1 MNLVEWLQHLMTNF
15 GAAWVMWLMIGLSV
29 GSVTI
34 MLERGWFY
42 FSIRDDIPQL
52 AQTLRERLRADDLPA
67 ALSLMEKS
75 PSAEAAVVV
84 AGLREADRGAKSAE
98 KAMKGAAALQKMKL
112 EQRLA
117 FLGTLGN
124 NAPFIGL
131 FGTVIGV
138 VQAFEQLGK
147 QGMSSSQAAASAA
160 APAAVMSSI
169 AEALVATAVGLA
181 VAIPAVA
188 AYNFYQRHTRSVL
201 GNTEALSNVL
211 LAHLSGEEKPVAAGA
226 PKGKAARAEDD

>member
-29 GSVTI
+29 ASVTI

-42 FSIRDDIPQL
+42 YSIRDDIPGLQQ
-52 AQTLRERLRADDLPA
+52 ALRERLRDDNVDGA
-67 ALSLMEKS
+67 ISLLEKS

-84 AGLREADRGAKSAE
+84 AGLREADRGPAAAD
-98 KAMKGAAALQKMKL
+98 KAMRGAAALQKMKL
-112 EQRLA
+112 ERRLA

-147 QGMSSSQAAASAA
+147 QGMSNSAAAASAA
-160 APAAVMSSI
+160 APQAVMSSI

-201 GNTEALSNVL
+201 GNTDALTNVL
-211 LAHLSGEEKPVAAGA
+211 LAYLSGEQKPRQPAKA
-226 PKGKAARAEDD
+226 KAARGEDD

>member
-15 GAAWVMWLMIGLSV
+15 GASWVMWLMIGLSV
-29 GSVTI
+29 ASVTI

-42 FSIRDDIPQL
+42 YSIRDDIPLL
-52 AQTLRERLRADDLPA
+52 AQTLRDRLRDDDLPA
-67 ALSLMEKS
+67 ALTLLEKS

-84 AGLREADRGAKSAE
+84 AGLREADRGAKAADM
-98 KAMKGAAALQKMKL
+98 AMRGAAALQKMKL

-147 QGMSSSQAAASAA
+147 QGMAGAQAASAA

-201 GNTEALSNVL
+201 GNTDALSNVL
-211 LAHLSGEEKPVAAGA
+211 LAHLSGEENPFAAGKA
-226 PKGKAARAEDD
+226 KAKAAAGGGD

>member
-15 GAAWVMWLMIGLSV
+15 GATWVMWLMIALSV
-29 GSVTI
+29 ASVTI

-42 FSIRDDIPQL
+42 YSIRDDIPTL
-52 AQTLRERLRADDLPA
+52 AQSLRDRLRDDNVDGA
-67 ALSLMEKS
+67 ISLMEKS

-84 AGLREADRGAKSAE
+84 AGLREADRGAKAAD
-98 KAMKGAAALQKMKL
+98 KAMRGAAALQKMKL
-112 EQRLA
+112 ERRLA

-147 QGMSSSQAAASAA
+147 QGMGDAQAATAA
-160 APAAVMSSI
+160 APTAVMSAI

-201 GNTEALSNVL
+201 GNTDALSNVL
-211 LAHLSGEEKPVAAGA
+211 LAHLSGEEKTTTGGA
-226 PKGKAARAEDD
+226 KKSNDEDD

>member
-29 GSVTI
+29 ASVTV

-42 FSIRDDIPQL
+42 YSIRDDIPTL
-52 AQTLRERLRADDLPA
+52 AQTLRDRLRDDDLGA
-67 ALSLMEKS
+67 ALNLLEKS

-84 AGLREADRGAKSAE
+84 AGLREADRGVKAAD
-98 KAMKGAAALQKMKL
+98 KAMRGAAALQKMKL
-112 EQRLA
+112 ERRLA

-131 FGTVIGV
+131 FGTVIGIV
-138 VQAFEQLGK
+138 SAFEQLGK
-147 QGMSSSQAAASAA
+147 QGMNGAQAASVA
-160 APAAVMSSI
+160 APQAVMSSI

-188 AYNFYQRHTRSVL
+188 AYNFFQRHTRAVL
-201 GNTEALSNVL
+201 GNTDALSNVL
-211 LAHLSGEEKPVAAGA
+211 LAHLSAEPLAANGSKA
-226 PKGKAARAEDD
+226 KAARAHEDD

>member
-29 GSVTI
+29 ASVTI

-42 FSIRDDIPQL
+42 YSIRDDIPAL
-52 AQTLRERLRADDLPA
+52 AQSLRDRLRSDDIDA
-67 ALSLMEKS
+67 AVGLLEKS

-84 AGLREADRGAKSAE
+84 AGLREADRGKEAADM
-98 KAMKGAAALQKMKL
+98 AMRSAAALQKMKL
-112 EQRLA
+112 ERRLA

-147 QGMSSSQAAASAA
+147 QGMGAAQSASAGAPQEVMA
-160 APAAVMSSI
+160 AI

-188 AYNFYQRHTRSVL
+188 AYNFYQRHTRAVL
-201 GNTEALSNVL
+201 GNTDALSNVL
-211 LAHLSGEEKPVAAGA
+211 LAHLSGLDNGNGNGNGKHIAG
-226 PKGKAARAEDD
+226 KD

>member
-15 GAAWVMWLMIGLSV
+15 GATWVMWLMIGLSV
-29 GSVTI
+29 ASVTI

-42 FSIRDDIPQL
+42 YSIRDDIPTL
-52 AQTLRERLRADDLPA
+52 AQSLRDRLRDDDVGA
-67 ALSLMEKS
+67 ALGLLEKS

-84 AGLREADRGAKSAE
+84 AGLREADRGPTAAD
-98 KAMKGAAALQKMKL
+98 KAMRGAAALQKMKL
-112 EQRLA
+112 ERRLA

-147 QGMSSSQAAASAA
+147 QGMGAAQSASAGAPQEVMA
-160 APAAVMSSI
+160 AI

-188 AYNFYQRHTRSVL
+188 AYNFYQRHTRAVL
-201 GNTEALSNVL
+201 GNTDALSNVL
-211 LAHLSGEEKPVAAGA
+211 LAYLSAEPPPAGIRG
-226 PKGKAARAEDD
+226 GKKAVRASEDD